1 MRYAL
6 LLILVVHGLIHFMG
20 FAKAFD
26 LAALEQLRSPIARP
40 MGLLWLAAGVLL
52 ITSAVML
59 LAAPSGWWL
68 PAGVG
73 LTLSQ
78 LVIIAA
84 WSDAKFGTIAN
95 LIVLVPVVIAGLG
108 HAPWSYRA
116 QYERDV
122 AAGLGEA
129 PQPATVVTEADI
141 ATLPPIVQKYLRFT
155 GVVGQPQVQNYRV
168 AFRGELRN
176 GPSDAWMPVAVEQQS
191 FVDPAERLFFIDGQ
205 MFGVPMTAYHRY
217 IGPEATFEVK
227 VAALVK
233 VVDARGPEMNR
244 AETVTLFNDMC
255 LLAPATLIDPA
266 IRWEEIDP
274 LTVRATFTNA
284 GNTIAA
290 VLTFDERGA
299 LNNFSSDDRTRT
311 TDGAAYTQARW
322 STPVVRWRTVDGY
335 TLPDAEAR
343 WQLPGGEFT
352 YARFEVVDVGYNV
365 TGR

>member
-1 MRYAL
+1 MKY
-6 LLILVVHGLIHFMG
+6 LLIFIVAAHGLIHLMG
-20 FAKAFD
+20 FAKARN
-26 LAALEQLRSPIARP
+26 LASFEQLRVPISQP
-40 MGLLWLAAGVLL
+40 LGLLWLAAALL
-52 ITSAVML
+52 FLLSAILL
-59 LAAPSGWWL
+59 LAIPNWWWAPALGAIL
-68 PAGVG
+68 
-73 LTLSQ
+73 LSQ
-78 LVIIAA
+78 LVIVTA
-84 WSDAKFGTIAN
+84 WNDATFGTLAN
-95 LIVLVPVVIAGLG
+95 LLVLVPTVIAGLG

-352 YARFEVVDVGYNV
+352 YGRFEVVDVGYNV